1 VIRLFAIFL
10 LTLRT
15 FAAPPPMNDATL
27 IAQKTKDGI
36 SFEFSSEGMDRPGH
50 ALYFAGWTSRLGGC
64 AVVPFQQGAEGSTV
78 FLPYRV
84 HRIYAVRI
92 GEDGQPVLWRRQWDG
107 SQWSGIL
114 PVKGEFTAHVEP
126 GKIRLEVRTRE
137 LNEALL
143 KEEGTLHQMPGLRR
157 VEERSADVFQDWWL
171 HAPGRLVWAKDLN
184 QNHGWGVTIPFDS
197 PLALPEYGDVA
208 VSTLIGKPL
217 RGGDDGDG
225 IPERMRR
232 APRHLRPR
240 IYQLLPR
247 LFTNTNE
254 TRKPNGTLA
263 ENGVGKFADLDAKAL
278 AAIHDELGATHV
290 WLTGVLAQATG
301 TDYSAIGKPADDP
314 DLLKGL
320 AGSPYAIKDYGD
332 VCPDY
337 AVDPKRRMEEFKAL
351 VERAHAAG
359 LRVMI
364 DFVPNHVARSHESR
378 LISFGHTDDPKIFFS
393 PKNNF
398 FWLQPDSPG
407 GGAPLRL
414 PTVRDGQILS
424 PTCRV
429 LGQGDGL
436 FGPET
441 KTGRVTGNN
450 ASTWSPS
457 QNDWY
462 ETVKLNY
469 GYDFTTGKREYPHA
483 GAPKLQVPD
492 TWTKMDAVLA
502 HWQSLGVDGFR
513 CDMSH
518 MVPPEFWAWA
528 INRARLRSPAV
539 YFIGEAYNND
549 PMKVE
554 GGYELLAHHHNVMME
569 LLNAGFDAV
578 YDDPAYKTLK
588 AIYDGPAWAND
599 LDKTLAAQG
608 PYVFPR
614 SLRYAENHDEVRLAS
629 KGNWGGLGM
638 EVGRPV
644 SGVLFGIS
652 SGPVLLYSGQEVGE
666 PASGSEGFSDDNGR
680 TTIFDYW
687 SMPEVAK
694 WVNGHRFDGGRLSPR
709 QKELRAF
716 YGRLLK
722 TCGEPAFADGIFY
735 SLNGANKDNAAYGRL
750 GEHASGHWLYAYVRA
765 DAMGQSR
772 YLVVANFHRSETL
785 RDVRVQLS
793 AEARAALGSGPLR
806 LVDKVGGL
814 PDAPVSAGDLEGAGI
829 LIPAIPPL
837 SASYFEIQ
845 AAATIQ
851 LKPL

>member
-1 VIRLFAIFL
+1 MKTGNATVTADDLWIYIK
-10 LTLRT
+10 
-15 FAAPPPMNDATL
+15 FAAED
-27 IAQKTKDGI
+27 I
-36 SFEFSSEGMDRPGH
+36 ERPGRVLFV
-50 ALYFAGWTSRLGGC
+50 ALDTNPFEGC
-64 AVVPFQQGAEGSTV
+64 AVVPYQQHAEGSTV
-78 FLPYRV
+78 FLPFRADRLYAI
-84 HRIYAVRI
+84 RIDEHGAAI
-92 GEDGQPVLWRRQWDG
+92 GWQRHWQGTRW
-107 SQWSGIL
+107 
-114 PVKGEFTAHVEP
+114 THH
-126 GKIRLEVRTRE
+126 LEATNE
-137 LNEALL
+137 L
-143 KEEGTLHQMPGLRR
+143 T
-157 VEERSADVFQDWWL
+157 ADV
-171 HAPGRLVWAKDLN
+171 APGALSMRVSRGSFLRDPKKDGAPTYPARLAVWAKDLSEN
-184 QNHGWGVTIPFDS
+184 GGWGAMLETTRQIAPPGTGDRT
-197 PLALPEYGDVA
+197 LAASYVLAPAAPKKKVLANLVRHRWEEPAGPA
-208 VSTLIGKPL
+208 
-217 RGGDDGDG
+217 GG
-225 IPERMRR
+225 
-232 APRHLRPR
+232 RPR

-247 LFTNTNE
+247 LFSNTNE

-263 ENGVGKFADLDAKAL
+263 ENGVGKFADINDAAL
-278 AAIHDELGATHV
+278 KSIHDELGATHV
-290 WLTGVLAQATG
+290 WLTGVLAQATSM
-301 TDYSAIGKPADDP
+301 DYSAIGKPADDP

-320 AGSPYAIKDYGD
+320 AASPYAIKDYGD

-337 AVDPKRRMEEFKAL
+337 AIDPAKRLEEFKVL
-351 VERAHAAG
+351 LDRAHQAG
-359 LRVMI
+359 LKVII
-364 DFVPNHVARSHESR
+364 DFVPNHVARSHDSK
-378 LISFGHTDDPKIFFS
+378 LVSFGHTDDPKIFFS

-407 GGAPLRL
+407 GGPPLRL

-469 GYDFTTGKREYPHA
+469 GFDFTTGRRGYPHA
-483 GAPKLQVPD
+483 GDPSQPVPD
-492 TWTKMDAVLA
+492 TWRKMDVVLA

-518 MVPPEFWAWA
+518 MVPPEFWGWA
-528 INRARLRSPAV
+528 LDRARSRNPAV
-539 YFIGEAYNND
+539 YFIAEAYNND

-554 GGYELLAHHHNVMME
+554 GGYDLVAHHHNVMLE

-578 YDDPAYKTLK
+578 YDDPSYKTLK
-588 AIYDGPAWAND
+588 SIYDGQSWAND
-599 LDKTLAAQG
+599 LDGVLAAQG
-608 PYVFPR
+608 SYVFPN

-652 SGPVLLYSGQEVGE
+652 RGPVLLHSGQEVGE

-694 WVNGHRFDGGRLSPR
+694 WVNGHRYDGGRLSPQ

-722 TCGEPAFADGIFY
+722 TCGEPAFADGEFY
-735 SLNGANKDNAAYGRL
+735 PLNGANKDNEAFGRL
-750 GEHASGHWLYAYVRA
+750 GEHASGHWLYAYLRSEGA
-765 DAMGQSR
+765 GASC
-772 YLVVANFHRSETL
+772 YLVVANFHRTETL
-785 RDVRVQLS
+785 RNVRIKLS
-793 AEARAALGSGPLR
+793 PESRAALGASEGDYHLI
-806 LVDKVGGL
+806 DKVGGL
-814 PDAPVSAGDLEGAGI
+814 PPLRVPTADLQGPG
-829 LIPAIPPL
+829 LLLPALPPL

-845 AAATIQ
+845 PSKQ
-851 LKPL
+851 